1 MSCQRCGREITKE
14 DSFAYQNR
22 ILCEDCYME
31 VGLHPRECD
40 PWETYSATHTPGGAG
55 PKSKLELT
63 DQQSKILELIRKQGK
78 VDRDSLITS
87 MKLSEAEVDAIA
99 TTLLRAELAKI
110 VNEGGKYY
118 LVSVP
123 YSPPEK

>member
-1 MSCQRCGREITKE
+1 MST
-14 DSFAYQNR
+14 A
-22 ILCEDCYME
+22 
-31 VGLHPRECD
+31 
-40 PWETYSATHTPGGAG
+40 ATHTPGGAG